1 MMEKPFVIKAKQ
13 INYFDVIPSI
23 PVWVSLCNEHGDM
36 K

>member
-13 INYFDVIPSI
+13 INHFDVAPSI
-23 PVWVSLCNEHGDM
+23 PVWVSLCNEHDGM